1 MFERKRTKRNKQL
14 RRMERAR
21 RYSESE
27 RSRQRI
33 IRERKTREM
42 EGLLKIF
49 IGAACL
55 LLVVLILAKAGVF
68 QKAAQVAKKR
78 VSTPPP
84 VVTEA
89 PVVESPEVETAQVAT
104 GTSIVMDPEPKKEA
118 RPKAVALTFDDGPSR
133 ENTETILNVLSEYQA
148 HATFFVVGN
157 RVPVDKDIL
166 QKELQGH
173 HEIENHSYDHSNLAR
188 LKWKKVKAQ
197 MKKTDALVKEAT
209 GGYKMSYLR
218 PPYGAISDKMRKDLD
233 RPMILW
239 SLDTLDWKT
248 DKPGKVFK
256 AVKKN
261 VKDGDIILM
270 HDIHSST
277 AEAVKKIVPWLASQG
292 YDMLTVKELFERKN
306 LQPKNGGAYD

>member
-1 MFERKRTKRNKQL
+1 
-14 RRMERAR
+14 
-21 RYSESE
+21 
-27 RSRQRI
+27 
-33 IRERKTREM
+33 
-42 EGLLKIF
+42 
-49 IGAACL
+49 
-55 LLVVLILAKAGVF
+55 
-68 QKAAQVAKKR
+68 
-78 VSTPPP
+78 
-84 VVTEA
+84 
-89 PVVESPEVETAQVAT
+89 
-104 GTSIVMDPEPKKEA
+104 
-118 RPKAVALTFDDGPSR
+118 
-133 ENTETILNVLSEYQA
+133 
-148 HATFFVVGN
+148 
-157 RVPVDKDIL
+157 
-166 QKELQGH
+166 
-173 HEIENHSYDHSNLAR
+173 
-188 LKWKKVKAQ
+188 
-197 MKKTDALVKEAT
+197 
-209 GGYKMSYLR
+209 MSYLR